1 MNEMKRSYWFIFGI
15 ILMMV
20 SCSEHSTKTLFVQKK
35 STKTGIT
42 FSNTLNPTPEL
53 NILNYLYYYNGAG
66 VAAGDFNGDNLID
79 LYFTSNQGEDKLY
92 LNKGQF
98 KFEDITEAANIK
110 NDSGWT
116 TGVTHVD
123 INNDGLLDIYICKVG
138 NHGQIRGRN
147 LLYIN
152 QGMDKNGV
160 PTFKEEAQNYG
171 LDFSGYSTQ
180 AAFFDYDLDG
190 DLDMYL
196 LNHSV
201 NLNSAYGKGTKRKMV
216 DSMSGDILYRN
227 DDGNFVDISKQA
239 GIFQG
244 TIGYGLGLAI
254 SDINNDGYPDIYV
267 GNDFY
272 ENDYLY
278 INQKDGT
285 FKEAISQDDTKMGHT
300 THFSMGNDIADVN
313 NDGLADILSLDML
326 PEDLET
332 YKTSGLEYPYPVYQ
346 QYLKNGYAPQFMQ
359 NTLHLNLDGQHFGEI
374 ANLSGIEATEWSWG
388 ALFADFD
395 NDGFKDLFISN
406 GIQGVTNDMDFIN
419 YISNEHIQKN
429 IENGL
434 SDKDMGLIDR
444 LPSKKVPNYFYKNNG
459 GITFSN
465 VTATWSQKKASYSN
479 GCAYADLDNDG
490 DLDLVVNNVNE
501 EAYIL
506 ENTLDKGNS
515 IKIKFDGPP
524 KNLFGIGAKVI
535 VFQKTKKAVQENI
548 ATRGFL
554 SAKDNS
560 LNFGI
565 GKDSIIDSIQ
575 IVWPGG
581 KYQTLHKV
589 SANRTLTLSFK
600 DATGSYYNNNP
611 KQGESLFSAPFQKL
625 DFTHQEL
632 LSLDF
637 DRNALVPFSYSNEGP
652 SISVGDV
659 DNDGL
664 DDIFISGGKR
674 QASALFLQ
682 DQNGSFTQQ
691 QEELFELDALNE
703 DIDHVLFDADND
715 GDLDLLVVSGGNE
728 FTKGNPLVPRL
739 YRNENGTSTKI
750 NDQFADVE
758 INASKVG
765 AVDVDN
771 DGDLDV
777 CITSNAV
784 PTKFGETPKQYI
796 FKNDGNANFTEIT
809 TTFSPDFETIGN
821 VKDFVWTD
829 LDNNGFVDLVVSGHW
844 TPITVFLN
852 NGKQLI
858 KHENNGLEKTNGW
871 WNCIKLGDLDNDGD
885 QDILAGNWGLNTKF
899 NASVER
905 PITLYINDFDGNGS
919 IETVVTYFHGD
930 KETVFSSKDELV
942 KQMPFLNKKFLFYKD
957 FAKASL
963 EELFGKEKLNQAVKK
978 HVYLLKTSYFENDG
992 NGHFSPREL
1001 PLMVQSS
1008 TVNDIFL
1015 EKTDKERI
1023 NEVLMVGNNF
1033 EISTQLGRLD
1043 ASHGLLLQSD
1053 EQGHLSWKQNLN
1065 ISGAA
1070 RKIGKINGNGDEKFI
1085 IILNNDAPIFLIK
1098 KQQTN

>member
-1 MNEMKRSYWFIFGI
+1 MNEMKRLYWFVFGV
-15 ILMMV
+15 ILTV
-20 SCSEHSTKTLFVQKK
+20 VGCSEHSSKTLFVQKK
-35 STKTGIT
+35 STGTGIT
-42 FSNTLNPTPEL
+42 FANTLKQTPEL
-53 NILNYLYYYNGAG
+53 NILNYLYFYNGAG
-66 VAAGDFNGDNLID
+66 VAAGDFNGDNLVD

-92 LNKGQF
+92 LNKGLF
-98 KFEDITEAANIK
+98 KFEDITEAANIN

-138 NHGQIRGRN
+138 DHGQIRGQN
-147 LLYIN
+147 LLYVN
-152 QGMDKNGV
+152 QGVDRNGV
-160 PTFKEEAQNYG
+160 PSFREEAQNYG
-171 LDFSGYSTQ
+171 LDFIGYSTQ

-201 NLNSAYGKGTKRKMV
+201 NSNRAYGKGAKRKMV
-216 DSMSGDILYRN
+216 DSMSGDILFRN
-227 DDGNFVDISKQA
+227 DDGNFVDVSKQA

-359 NTLHLNLDGQHFGEI
+359 NALHLNLDGENFGEI

-419 YISNEHIQKN
+419 YISNEQIQKN
-429 IENGL
+429 IEAGL
-434 SDKDMGLIDR
+434 SDKDMDLIDR

-459 GITFSN
+459 GVTFSN
-465 VTATWSQKKASYSN
+465 VTDTWSKKKDSYSN

-501 EAYIL
+501 KAFVL
-506 ENTLDKGNS
+506 ENTLNKGNF

-524 KNLFGIGAKVI
+524 KNTFGIGAKAI
-535 VFQKTKKAVQENI
+535 VFQKSKKAVQENI

-581 KYQTLHKV
+581 KYQTLRNV
-589 SANRTLTLSFK
+589 PANKAMTLSIK
-600 DATGSYYNNNP
+600 DASGSYYTDRP
-611 KQGESLFSAPFQKL
+611 KQSEPLFSEPFQKL
-625 DFTHQEL
+625 DFVHKEQP
-632 LSLDF
+632 SLDF
-637 DRNALVPFSYSNEGP
+637 DRNPLVPFSYSNEGP

-664 DDIFISGGKR
+664 NDIFISGGKK

-682 DQNGSFTQQ
+682 DKNGSFTRH
-691 QEELFELDALNE
+691 QEELFELDAINE
-703 DIDHVLFDADND
+703 DVDHVLFDADND
-715 GDLDLLVVSGGNE
+715 GNLDLLVVSGGNE
-728 FTKGNPLVPRL
+728 FTKGKPLRPRI
-739 YRNENGTSTKI
+739 YHNENGKFVKN
-750 NDQFADVE
+750 NDQFTDVE

-765 AVDVDN
+765 AVDIDN
-771 DGDLDV
+771 DGDLDI
-777 CITSNAV
+777 CITSNAT

-809 TTFSPDFETIGN
+809 STFSPDFETMGN
-821 VKDFVWTD
+821 VEDFVWTD
-829 LDNNGFVDLVVSGHW
+829 LDKNGFADLIVAGHW
-844 TPITVFLN
+844 TPITIFLN
-852 NGKQLI
+852 NGKHLI
-858 KHENNGLEKTNGW
+858 KQENNGLEKTNGW
-871 WNCIKLGDLDNDGD
+871 WNCIKMADLDNDGD
-885 QDILAGNWGLNTKF
+885 QDVLAGNWGLNTKF
-899 NASVER
+899 KASVER

-930 KETVFSSKDELV
+930 KETAFSSKDELA

-963 EELFGKEKLNQAVKK
+963 EELFGKEKLHQAIKK
-978 HVYLLKTSYFENDG
+978 KVYLLKTSYFENDG
-992 NGHFSPREL
+992 KGHFSPREL

-1008 TVNDIFL
+1008 TVNDIFV
-1015 EKTDKERI
+1015 ERIDKKRI

-1053 EQGHLSWKQNLN
+1053 EQGHLSWKQNLD

-1070 RKIGKINGNGDEKFI
+1070 RKIGKINGNGGEEFI
-1085 IILNNDAPIFLIK
+1085 ITLNNDSPIFLIK
-1098 KQQTN
+1098 KHNTE